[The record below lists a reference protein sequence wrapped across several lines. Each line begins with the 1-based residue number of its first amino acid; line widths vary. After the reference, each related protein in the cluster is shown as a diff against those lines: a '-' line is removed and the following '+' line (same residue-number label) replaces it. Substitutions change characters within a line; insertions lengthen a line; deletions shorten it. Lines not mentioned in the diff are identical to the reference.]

1 MGGFPG
7 GFQTAR
13 SAIISPD
20 SGSKRARLEQAMFRA
35 VNLENFHQIQSPDY
49 ALNGHIRSKP
59 APNGKWFLKN
69 RVLAI
74 DLRDA
79 SEWSLLNFGS
89 EGLECRRLAR
99 GTRPSLYTCRK
110 TYMQNLTRR
119 SRFPSLDS
127 LKTPSKTSPE
137 GEDANLPRKPREKPM
152 STPVSGAH
160 QPKVHVCPE
169 CGSLNLIE
177 DFDQGETICQDCG
190 LVLSQNLMSRGPEWR
205 AFTKEEKDERGR
217 VGIPT
222 SFSIH
227 DKGLST
233 VIDRVN
239 RDAFGRQLPFET
251 RMEMLRLRKWQ
262 IRTRVHSSSDR
273 NLAQAM
279 AELDRLTDRLHVPA
293 NVKEDSAVVY
303 RKALDSGLVRG
314 RSIAAIAA
322 ASLYAACRSS
332 ETPRTLKEVASA
344 SRIKKKDV
352 ARCYRLLLR
361 ELEMSMPVEDPIRC
375 ISKIASRAEITI
387 QTQQSA
393 IQVLKDARN
402 KGVVA
407 GKDPMGLAAAALYVA
422 CVLQREKKTQKEIAE
437 IANVTEVT
445 VRNRYKGLKDA
456 LGLTA

>member
-1 MGGFPG
+1 MEPN
-7 GFQTAR
+7 
-13 SAIISPD
+13 SPA
-20 SGSKRARLEQAMFRA
+20 G
-35 VNLENFHQIQSPDY
+35 
-49 ALNGHIRSKP
+49 
-59 APNGKWFLKN
+59 
-69 RVLAI
+69 
-74 DLRDA
+74 
-79 SEWSLLNFGS
+79 
-89 EGLECRRLAR
+89 
-99 GTRPSLYTCRK
+99 RPSRIHL
-110 TYMQNLTRR
+110 
-119 SRFPSLDS
+119 
-127 LKTPSKTSPE
+127 
-137 GEDANLPRKPREKPM
+137 
-152 STPVSGAH
+152 
-160 QPKVHVCPE
+160 CPE

-177 DFDQGETICQDCG
+177 DYDQGETICQDCG
-190 LVLSQNLMSRGPEWR
+190 LVLTQNAMSRGPEWR
-205 AFTKEEKDERGR
+205 AFTKEERDERGR

-239 RDAFGRQLPFET
+239 RDAYGRQLSPET

-279 AELDRLTDRLHVPA
+279 AEVDRLTDRLHVPA
-293 NVKEDSAVVY
+293 NVKEASAIVY

-361 ELEMSMPVEDPIRC
+361 ELEMSMPVEDPVRC
-375 ISKIASRAEITI
+375 ISKIASRAEITMV
-387 QTQQSA
+387 TQQEA
-393 IQVLKDARN
+393 IRVLKDAKK
-402 KGVVA
+402 KGVVS

-422 CVLQREKKTQKEIAE
+422 CVVTGEKKTQKEIAE

-445 VRNRYKGLKDA
+445 VRNRYKGLKDS
-456 LGLTA
+456 LGMTAA

>member
-1 MGGFPG
+1 MGERDDKTMEPN
-7 GFQTAR
+7 
-13 SAIISPD
+13 SPA
-20 SGSKRARLEQAMFRA
+20 G
-35 VNLENFHQIQSPDY
+35 
-49 ALNGHIRSKP
+49 
-59 APNGKWFLKN
+59 
-69 RVLAI
+69 
-74 DLRDA
+74 
-79 SEWSLLNFGS
+79 
-89 EGLECRRLAR
+89 
-99 GTRPSLYTCRK
+99 RPSRIHL
-110 TYMQNLTRR
+110 
-119 SRFPSLDS
+119 
-127 LKTPSKTSPE
+127 
-137 GEDANLPRKPREKPM
+137 
-152 STPVSGAH
+152 
-160 QPKVHVCPE
+160 CPE

-177 DFDQGETICQDCG
+177 DYDQGETICQDCG
-190 LVLSQNLMSRGPEWR
+190 LVLTQNAMSRGPEWR
-205 AFTKEEKDERGR
+205 AFTKEERDERGR

-239 RDAFGRQLPFET
+239 RDAYGRQLSPET

-279 AELDRLTDRLHVPA
+279 AEVDRLTDRLHVPA
-293 NVKEDSAVVY
+293 NVKEASAIVY

-361 ELEMSMPVEDPIRC
+361 ELEMSMPVEDPVRC
-375 ISKIASRAEITI
+375 ISKIASRAEITMV
-387 QTQQSA
+387 TQQEA
-393 IQVLKDARN
+393 IRVLKDAKK
-402 KGVVA
+402 KGVVS

-422 CVLQREKKTQKEIAE
+422 CVVTGEKKTQKEIAE

-445 VRNRYKGLKDA
+445 VRNRYKGLKDS
-456 LGLTA
+456 LGMTAA

>member
-1 MGGFPG
+1 M
-7 GFQTAR
+7 TASTNDNQPADR
-13 SAIISPD
+13 TDRLPRDQEKGPISSPAT
-20 SGSKRARLEQAMFRA
+20 GSK
-35 VNLENFHQIQSPDY
+35 
-49 ALNGHIRSKP
+49 
-59 APNGKWFLKN
+59 
-69 RVLAI
+69 
-74 DLRDA
+74 
-79 SEWSLLNFGS
+79 
-89 EGLECRRLAR
+89 
-99 GTRPSLYTCRK
+99 
-110 TYMQNLTRR
+110 
-119 SRFPSLDS
+119 
-127 LKTPSKTSPE
+127 
-137 GEDANLPRKPREKPM
+137 PRI
-152 STPVSGAH
+152 
-160 QPKVHVCPE
+160 HVCPE

-177 DFDQGETICQDCG
+177 DYDQGETICQDCG
-190 LVLSQNLMSRGPEWR
+190 LVLSQNAMSRGPEWR

-239 RDAFGRQLPFET
+239 RDAYGRQLPVET

-262 IRTRVHSSSDR
+262 IRTRVHSSADR

-279 AELDRLTDRLHVPA
+279 AELDRLTDRLHVPR
-293 NVKEDSAVVY
+293 NVKEDSAIVY
-303 RKALDSGLVRG
+303 RKALDNGLVRG

-361 ELEMSMPVEDPIRC
+361 ELEMSMPVEDPVRC
-375 ISKIASRAEITI
+375 ISKIASRAEISM

-393 IQVLKDARN
+393 IKVLKDARK

-422 CVLQREKKTQKEIAE
+422 CVLTGEKKTQKEIAE

-456 LGLTA
+456 LGLAA

>member
-1 MGGFPG
+1 MPG
-7 GFQTAR
+7 LDLAKGIFGTFLREDSSPEITPNPVARGRFELPSAGNSYPTLRDPEPTRSAPKVWPNTRPCYARPLHHRATKATPTPVAAIRGFQREPDLPYILVEMVKYTMARPLSLFGLTA
-13 SAIISPD
+13 STND
-20 SGSKRARLEQAMFRA
+20 SQPADRT
-35 VNLENFHQIQSPDY
+35 NLLPSDQEKNQITPT
-49 ALNGHIRSKP
+49 ATVGSKP
-59 APNGKWFLKN
+59 AK
-69 RVLAI
+69 I
-74 DLRDA
+74 
-79 SEWSLLNFGS
+79 
-89 EGLECRRLAR
+89 
-99 GTRPSLYTCRK
+99 
-110 TYMQNLTRR
+110 
-119 SRFPSLDS
+119 
-127 LKTPSKTSPE
+127 
-137 GEDANLPRKPREKPM
+137 
-152 STPVSGAH
+152 
-160 QPKVHVCPE
+160 HVCPE

-177 DFDQGETICQDCG
+177 DYDQGETICQDCG
-190 LVLSQNLMSRGPEWR
+190 LVLSQNAMSRGPEWR

-239 RDAFGRQLPFET
+239 RDAYGRQLPVET

-262 IRTRVHSSSDR
+262 IRTRVHSSADR

-279 AELDRLTDRLHVPA
+279 AELDRLTDRLHVPP
-293 NVKEDSAVVY
+293 NVKEDAAVVY

-375 ISKIASRAEITI
+375 ISKIASRAEISM

-393 IQVLKDARN
+393 IKVLKDARK

-422 CVLQREKKTQKEIAE
+422 CVLTGEKKTQKQISE

-445 VRNRYKGLKDA
+445 VRNRYKGLREA
-456 LGLTA
+456 LGLSA